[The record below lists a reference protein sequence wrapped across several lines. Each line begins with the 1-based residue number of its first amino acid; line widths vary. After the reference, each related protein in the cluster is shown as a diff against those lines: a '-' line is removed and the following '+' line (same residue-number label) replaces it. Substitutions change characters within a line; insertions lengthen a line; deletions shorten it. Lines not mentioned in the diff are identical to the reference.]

1 MMAIIANKGWFIT
14 PHLIDSIEGGDEYH
28 MLDSF
33 KMKHY
38 TVDVPDSV
46 FEDVH
51 DGMQGT
57 MEFGTGAAAKVPGVI
72 VCGKTGTVE
81 NYYHGEKQ
89 QDHAFFGAFA
99 PRDNPRI
106 AIAVMCENAGFGATS
121 AAPIA
126 SLMIEKF
133 LKDSIVEDDRKKLV
147 EEMSNR
153 NLIPKR
159 MKLEMARLDS
169 VRKAKINEALLLKI
183 QQQQDAEDSTTDSEE
198 DSAIALT
205 TKPLQNDLP
214 GKDGQKQRNDSN
226 AVLTVDEKR
235 NINKKRHN

>member
-1 MMAIIANKGWFIT
+1 MMALISNKGWYYT

-28 MLDSF
+28 LLDSF
-33 KMKHY
+33 KNKHY

-57 MEFGTGAAAKVPGVI
+57 MEFGTGAAAKVPGVV

-99 PRDNPRI
+99 PRNNPRI

-126 SLMIEKF
+126 SLMIEKY

-147 EEMSNR
+147 EELSNR

-169 VRKAKINEALLLKI
+169 IKKAKVNELIAQKL
-183 QQQQDAEDSTTDSEE
+183 QQDNDTTSEIEE
-198 DSAIALT
+198 DSLVAQKII
-205 TKPLQNDLP
+205 PQQNDLP
-214 GKDGQKQRNDSN
+214 GKDGQKSKQDTNN
-226 AVLTVDEKR
+226 AVLTTDERR
-235 NINKKRHN
+235 NINKKRNN